1 MGGGRGVT
9 GTIISM
15 KTPPDLRQALFKERL
30 NRFAAR
36 VEVDGKEALAHV
48 PNSGRLRELFVPDA
62 QVYVSPASSPHRKTT
77 FDLRLVRIDNVLVS
91 CDARLPP
98 SLIAE
103 AHALG
108 KLPQFAGYPVIKKE
122 VTFEESRLDLRFS
135 GPEGR
140 VYVETKSVTL
150 VCNGNALFPDA
161 PTTRGTK
168 HLHTLMKAVD
178 QGHRAAVI
186 FVIQRPDAHLFTPY
200 RSADPDFAATLEQ
213 AAKMGVDVYAYGC
226 RVTMN
231 EITLEAQLPVE
242 LG

>member
-1 MGGGRGVT
+1 MRD
-9 GTIISM
+9 GTFTIVAV
-15 KTPPDLRQALFKERL
+15 KAAPGLQEALFRERL

-36 VEVDGKEALAHV
+36 VEVNGREAVAHV
-48 PNSGRLRELFVPDA
+48 PNSGRLHELFVPNA
-62 QVYVSPASSPHRKTT
+62 EVYVTPAPSPHRKTA
-77 FDLRLVRIDNVLVS
+77 FDLRLVRIDDVLVS

-98 SLIAE
+98 YLVAE

-108 KLPQFAGYPVIKKE
+108 KLPQFQSYPIIEKE

-150 VCNGNALFPDA
+150 VCNGNALFPDS

-168 HLHTLMKAVD
+168 HLRTLMKAID
-178 QGHRAAVI
+178 QGHGAAVI
-186 FVIQRPDAHLFTPY
+186 FVIQRPDAQIFTPY
-200 RSADPDFAATLEQ
+200 KSADPEFAATLEQ
-213 AAKMGVDVYAYGC
+213 AAGMGVAVFAYGC

-231 EITLEAQLPVE
+231 EISLGARVPVE
-242 LG
+242 L

>member
-1 MGGGRGVT
+1 
-9 GTIISM
+9 M
-15 KTPPDLRQALFKERL
+15 KTAPDLRQARFKERL

-36 VEVDGKEALAHV
+36 VEVDGKDGIAHV

-62 QVYVSPASSPHRKTT
+62 EVYVSPAPNPDRKTA

-98 SLIAE
+98 ALIAE

-108 KLPQFAGYPVIKKE
+108 NLPQFQSYPAIERE
-122 VTFEESRLDLRFS
+122 VTFEESRLDLCFS

-150 VCNGNALFPDA
+150 VCAGTALFPDS

-168 HLHTLMKAVD
+168 HLRTLMKAVD

-186 FVIQRPDAHLFTPY
+186 FVIQRNDARLFTPY
-200 RSADPDFAATLEQ
+200 RSADPEFAAALEE
-213 AAKMGVDVYAYGC
+213 AVAMGVDVYAYGC
-226 RVTMN
+226 RVTLDEMA
-231 EITLEAQLPVE
+231 LGARVPVE
-242 LG
+242 LA